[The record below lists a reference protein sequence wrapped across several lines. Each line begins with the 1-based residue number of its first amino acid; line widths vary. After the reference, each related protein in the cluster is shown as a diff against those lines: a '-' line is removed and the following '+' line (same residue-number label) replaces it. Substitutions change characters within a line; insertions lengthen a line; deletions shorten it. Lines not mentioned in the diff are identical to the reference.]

1 MKLTHCSL
9 VDCGPNRTQSR
20 SVSWNASGTY
30 LGLATSDSTVRV
42 WTLDSGGSTSNSN
55 SNSGSGG
62 GGAKEVVS
70 LTGHAGPVRLVQ
82 FHPTADTILASVA
95 TDDGVGQWDVRNG
108 GKATSMIMAPSSLP
122 QQQPIVSLQWNPVD
136 THILAVTTRDG
147 TVLLYDVR
155 HVKQPA
161 VTNHSNLVASSIVET
176 CTFDPTG
183 RYLVAGCH
191 TSAVASKSSSRH
203 GMGHLA
209 IWPVQQKPPQTP
221 PQQSV
226 ESLLYPAH
234 AGPIYALAFG
244 PVGSNVLVSGG
255 SDAMVGLWHLP
266 TMTCRATVTSR
277 TKWIRS
283 VAVAPNAHIVAVATE
298 EEAIELVDAT
308 TAAAAPAT
316 PDADGTARNAT
327 APMIGKS
334 ACAQSLGL
342 ASFGPLRSRGGSGG
356 GGGAED
362 VAFHPNTNTLS
373 SSYVLACARTD
384 AATPVTIMK
393 LTMGP

>member
-9 VDCGPNRTQSR
+9 VDCGPTRTQSR
-20 SVSWNASGTY
+20 SVSWNASGSY

-42 WTLDSGGSTSNSN
+42 WTLDSGSPANHSHS
-55 SNSGSGG
+55 SGGTTG

-108 GKATSMIMAPSSLP
+108 KCTSMMTTTATKSAPLP
-122 QQQPIVSLQWNPVD
+122 AQPIVSLQWNPVD
-136 THILAVTTRDG
+136 THLLAVTTRDG
-147 TVLLYDVR
+147 TVTLYDVR
-155 HVKQPA
+155 HVKQPH
-161 VTNHSNLVASSIVET
+161 TQIHSNLVTSSSIVET
-176 CTFDPTG
+176 CIFDPTG

-191 TSAVASKSSSRH
+191 TNAANSKSSSRN

-209 IWPVQQKPPQTP
+209 IWPVQKSQAAATA
-221 PQQSV
+221 
-226 ESLLYPAH
+226 ESFSYPAH
-234 AGPIYALAFG
+234 AGPIYALAFAKTG
-244 PVGSNVLVSGG
+244 CSNLLVSGG
-255 SDAMVGLWHLP
+255 SDAMVGLWHVP
-266 TMTCRATVTSR
+266 TMTCRSTVTSR

-283 VAVAPNAHIVAVATE
+283 VAVAPHDARFVAIATE
-298 EEAIELVDAT
+298 EDAIELVDAT
-308 TAAAAPAT
+308 IAAAPL
-316 PDADGTARNAT
+316 PDTDGTARNAT
-327 APMIGKS
+327 AAPTSSIGKS
-334 ACAQSLGL
+334 TCAQSLGL
-342 ASFGPLRSRGGSGG
+342 ASFGPRSRGG

-362 VAFHPNTNTLS
+362 VAFHPGTSTS
-373 SSYVLACARTD
+373 SSYLLACARTD

>member
-20 SVSWNASGTY
+20 SVSWNASGSY

-42 WTLDSGGSTSNSN
+42 WTLDSGSSSSSN
-55 SNSGSGG
+55 SNSGSGSS

-108 GKATSMIMAPSSLP
+108 GKSTVMIAPSMP
-122 QQQPIVSLQWNPVD
+122 AAAAQPIVSLQWNPID
-136 THILAVTTRDG
+136 THLLAVTTRDG
-147 TVLLYDVR
+147 TVTLYDVR
-155 HVKQPA
+155 HVKQPHHHTQQQLQP
-161 VTNHSNLVASSIVET
+161 VSSSIVET

-191 TSAVASKSSSRH
+191 ASAAASKSSSRH

-209 IWPVQQKPPQTP
+209 IWPVQK
-221 PQQSV
+221 PQQRQPA
-226 ESLLYPAH
+226 ESLSYPAH

-244 PVGSNVLVSGG
+244 PAGSNLLVSGG
-255 SDAMVGLWHLP
+255 SDAIVGLWHVP
-266 TMTCRATVTSR
+266 TMTCRSTVTSR

-283 VAVAPNAHIVAVATE
+283 VAVAPDARFVAIATE
-298 EEAIELVDAT
+298 EEAIELVDA
-308 TAAAAPAT
+308 AAAAVAAPLSDT
-316 PDADGTARNAT
+316 DGTTRNAT
-327 APMIGKS
+327 APTIGKS
-334 ACAQSLGL
+334 TCAQSLGL
-342 ASFGPLRSRGGSGG
+342 ASFGPRSSRGGGAG

-362 VAFHPNTNTLS
+362 VAFHPSTTA
-373 SSYVLACARTD
+373 SSYLLACARTD